1 MIYRLLSPVAMLE
14 SEALSCIFYF
24 DGCKVFKALYTL
36 GVSKEDYSRLKQHS
50 S

>member
-1 MIYRLLSPVAMLE
+1 MIYRLLSLVAMLE

-36 GVSKEDYSRLKQHS
+36 GESKEDSSTHKQHS
-50 S
+50 D